1 MPTLS
6 VCLIAKNEERNL
18 PRALASVADVA
29 DEIIVTDTGSTDA
42 TQKIAG
48 QFGVRTA
55 QFPWCDDFAAAHNF
69 CKGLATSDW
78 ILMLDADEELLSE
91 SRDELLRSLEV
102 EKILAYSLLR
112 QDLADAAR
120 PDFFTEMW
128 QTRLYRNLP
137 EIRFIGRC
145 HHHFDPPL
153 EKLAAQRGWELHPS
167 NIRLRHYGYVAQL
180 RPEKLQR
187 AARLLQLEL
196 RDRPG
201 QFYYLVELGLTLLL
215 QSDPAGH
222 ERLAEAAQMI
232 ADGAVQPSSQNAQL
246 AMLLEYIIANRNL
259 PVSFPISQD
268 QARKLVGQYFFN
280 SVPLLWQLAQHEHA
294 AGRFADCARRLEKII
309 RLGESQSYDR
319 FVSFDPAIMGDAARL
334 NLAVCLVRMGHLDEA
349 RKRLQAILNSPTHGR
364 QAADNLKEI
373 NRLQK
378 TFRSDR

>member
-6 VCLIAKNEERNL
+6 VCLIARNEEQNL
-18 PRALASVADVA
+18 PRALTSVADLA

-42 TQKIAG
+42 TLEIALKYG
-48 QFGVRTA
+48 ARTA

-102 EKILAYSLLR
+102 ENVLAFSLLR
-112 QDLADAAR
+112 QDLANAAR

-137 EIRFIGRC
+137 EISFVGRC
-145 HHHFDPPL
+145 HHHFAPPL
-153 EKLAAQRGWELHPS
+153 EVLAAQRGWELRPS
-167 NIRLRHYGYVAQL
+167 SIRLRHYGYVAQL

-201 QFYYLVELGLTLLL
+201 QFYYLVELGLTLLAL
-215 QSDPAGH
+215 ADPAGH

-232 ADGAVQPSSQNAQL
+232 ADGAVQPVSQNAQM
-246 AMLLEYIIANRNL
+246 AMLLEYVIANHNL
-259 PVSFPISQD
+259 PKNFPLSRD
-268 QARKLVGQYFFN
+268 QAKKLTEQSFST

-294 AGRFADCARRLEKII
+294 AGHFADCARLLDKII

-334 NLAVCLVRMGHLDEA
+334 NLAVCLIRMGQLEEA
-349 RKRLQAILNSPTHGR
+349 QKRLQAILSSPTHGR
-364 QAADNLKEI
+364 QAAENLKEI
-373 NRLQK
+373 DRLQK
-378 TFRSDR
+378 AFPLAR